1 MELKQRLS
9 TRKIFVGLYFLA
21 FAIYLVV
28 GLQPAGATNYEVST
42 KLVVP
47 KIGLNSDVTTL
58 TLDNN
63 SLNTPDEIVGSYSQ
77 AKNKTLLIGHSA
89 TVFENLYQ
97 VALGDGI
104 NYDYADYKIVA
115 IDMVPKYQIE
125 MSKLL
130 SSADRDTLVIMTC
143 AGRLLDG
150 GDATHRLIVT
160 AIKL

>member
-9 TRKIFVGLYFLA
+9 IRKIFVGLYFLA

-28 GLQPAGATNYEVST
+28 GLQPAGATNYEVSA

-89 TVFENLYQ
+89 TVLENLYQ

-104 NYDYADYKIVA
+104 NYDDADYKIVA

-143 AGRLLDG
+143 AGQLLDG

-160 AIKL
+160 ATKL